1 MKHFSTLK
9 EYCHGINIS
18 PPKWA
23 EFDIRSFEENMQ
35 TVNQQMPKFKHEFY
49 VIAVK
54 INGGG
59 FASTGNYSTKDL
71 KATVFF
77 NSPYQILSWDIVPD
91 WKGYYIIF
99 SDGFFRRTRTSK
111 RITEAYPY
119 LLIDNTIPMKVSA
132 QEAKFYAKLFSD
144 MYFEFQ
150 LNESDSK
157 DIIANYLEILLRKV
171 GRLYKQTATDFP
183 ITQNERKRDLEV
195 VSRFKTLLDV
205 SFQPNKEY
213 NEELYPH
220 QVQFY
225 AIKLNLH
232 PNHFNAIVK
241 RITEKSAS
249 GHIYSHILS
258 LAKSRLKNT
267 NESIKEIAFGLY
279 YNYPNH
285 FASFFKGQTKMTP
298 SQYRK
303 SLK

>member
-9 EYCHGINIS
+9 EYCQGINIS
-18 PPKWA
+18 PPKWE

-35 TVNQQMPKFKHEFY
+35 TVNQQMSKFKHEFY
-49 VIAVK
+49 AIAVK
-54 INGGG
+54 IAGGG

-77 NSPYQILSWDIVPD
+77 NSPYQILSWNIAPD
-91 WKGYYIIF
+91 WKGFYIIF
-99 SDGFFRRTRTSK
+99 SDDFLRRTNRSK
-111 RITEAYPY
+111 RITEVYPY

-132 QEAKFYAKLFSD
+132 QETELYAKLFSD

-150 LNESDSK
+150 LNEADSK

-171 GRLYKQTATDFP
+171 DRLYKKTETDIP

-195 VSRFKTLLDV
+195 VSRFKTLLDI

-213 NEELYPH
+213 DDRLQPH

-225 AIKLNLH
+225 AEKLNLH
-232 PNHFNAIVK
+232 PNHFNAIIK
-241 RITEKSAS
+241 RITDKSS
-249 GHIYSHILS
+249 SEHIYSHILS
-258 LAKSRLKNT
+258 LAKSRLSNT
-267 NESIKEIAFGLY
+267 DESIKEIAFGLY

-285 FASFFKGQTKMTP
+285 FANFFKGQIKMTP